1 MNIYQN
7 QDNMKRITE
16 AKFVTKRDGKLEKC
30 ELGKIEQRIANLC
43 TPEEKEQISICS
55 IAVDASQSIYDKITT
70 VELDNVSAQI
80 CAARASKHYLYEILG
95 GRILISNLHK
105 ETLHNFSDKIKYISK
120 QDSEFLKQSF
130 VKFVKANNKTLNKM
144 VDYNRD
150 LNYGYFAYMTL
161 QKSYLIKIDNKVV
174 ERPQDMFMRVA
185 VAIHH
190 DDKIEL
196 EQILNNIKNTYDYMS
211 LGFFTHATPTLF
223 NAGLK
228 SGNLASCFLLGT
240 DDSITG
246 QFKTLGDCAQI
257 SKWAGG
263 IGIHISNVRGKN
275 SLIKS
280 TKGIT
285 HGIIPMLKV
294 FNETARYVNQSGRRN
309 GSIAVYLEPWHC
321 DVFEFLDLR
330 KQTGAEELRAR
341 DLFLALW
348 VPDRFMKAVENK
360 ENWYLMSPDECPGLN
375 EVYGEK
381 FDELYLNYINEKKY
395 REVIPAENLW
405 KKILE
410 AQFETGVPYIAYKD
424 AANRNSN
431 QKNIGVIKSSNL
443 CVAPETMILTNNGY
457 KQISTLKDKK
467 VKVWNGKEFSEVEV
481 KQTGIKKK
489 LIKIETSDGNELYC
503 TPYHKFYIQNSYK
516 QNDISVY
523 DANELKK
530 DMKLIKCDYPVI
542 ESGLNTFKYPYT
554 AGLFSAE
561 GTYGRNGDLRRC
573 NYKKNEGDD
582 YCLRHIDYKNYD
594 NFEYHSVNIDDDIC
608 RAKLGIDKPL
618 LRLYDEKKELV
629 NHIDKRL
636 DLEVT
641 YTDRIASVIL
651 PLDIPKKY
659 TVPSDQNLTIRLEW
673 LAGFLDGDGTIA
685 VNGTNKQLQMSSIK
699 YDFLL
704 DINRMLNTMGIN
716 GKISLMSKETT
727 RLMPDGQGGNK
738 EFLCQTSY
746 RLLLTSCDLYK
757 LYKLGLKCNRL
768 KFDNMEEP
776 DRDAKQFVKIKNIID
791 VNRYDDTY
799 CFTEPKVHRGVFN
812 GIIAGNCIEIM
823 EVSNS
828 SRYSVCN
835 LASIAVNRFINED
848 NTYDYAKLHEITKQ
862 IVYNINRVI
871 DITFYPTDEC
881 KITNNQDRP
890 MGIGIQGVAD
900 LFHMKK
906 LVYSSPEAMELE
918 QNVMETIYHASLEAS
933 WELAKT
939 YGKYEHF
946 NGSDLSNGIFHYEYY
961 KATPRIYSDW
971 NELKEKIKQDGVR
984 NSLMIALM
992 PTAST
997 SQILGNNECF
1007 EPITSNIYTR
1017 RTSAGEFIMI
1027 NRHLLKEL
1035 IELGLWSEEVREKLI
1050 IDNGSVQNINEF
1062 PDDIKERYKTVW
1074 EIKMKDLIDHAIKRQ
1089 PYVDQSQSMNLFMP
1103 VNDASKL
1110 TSALM
1115 YGWKNG
1121 LKTGMYYLRTL
1132 PASQA
1137 QKFSIDANKLN
1148 KPKPKIKV
1156 IEEEEVCV
1164 NCSS

>member
-1 MNIYQN
+1 
-7 QDNMKRITE
+7 
-16 AKFVTKRDGKLEKC
+16 
-30 ELGKIEQRIANLC
+30 
-43 TPEEKEQISICS
+43 
-55 IAVDASQSIYDKITT
+55 
-70 VELDNVSAQI
+70 
-80 CAARASKHYLYEILG
+80 
-95 GRILISNLHK
+95 
-105 ETLHNFSDKIKYISK
+105 
-120 QDSEFLKQSF
+120 
-130 VKFVKANNKTLNKM
+130 
-144 VDYNRD
+144 
-150 LNYGYFAYMTL
+150 
-161 QKSYLIKIDNKVV
+161 
-174 ERPQDMFMRVA
+174 
-185 VAIHH
+185 
-190 DDKIEL
+190 
-196 EQILNNIKNTYDYMS
+196 MS
-211 LGFFTHATPTLF
+211 LGLFTHATPTLF

-246 QFKTLGDCAQI
+246 QFKTLGECAQI

-263 IGIHISNVRGKN
+263 IGIHVSNVRGKN

-280 TKGIT
+280 TKGVT

-348 VPDRFMKAVENK
+348 IPDRFMKAVENK

-381 FDELYLNYINEKKY
+381 FDELYTTYITEKKY
-395 REVIPAENLW
+395 REVIPAENVW

-443 CVAPETMILTNNGY
+443 C
-457 KQISTLKDKK
+457 
-467 VKVWNGKEFSEVEV
+467 
-481 KQTGIKKK
+481 
-489 LIKIETSDGNELYC
+489 
-503 TPYHKFYIQNSYK
+503 
-516 QNDISVY
+516 
-523 DANELKK
+523 
-530 DMKLIKCDYPVI
+530 
-542 ESGLNTFKYPYT
+542 
-554 AGLFSAE
+554 
-561 GTYGRNGDLRRC
+561 
-573 NYKKNEGDD
+573 
-582 YCLRHIDYKNYD
+582 
-594 NFEYHSVNIDDDIC
+594 
-608 RAKLGIDKPL
+608 
-618 LRLYDEKKELV
+618 
-629 NHIDKRL
+629 
-636 DLEVT
+636 
-641 YTDRIASVIL
+641 
-651 PLDIPKKY
+651 
-659 TVPSDQNLTIRLEW
+659 
-673 LAGFLDGDGTIA
+673 
-685 VNGTNKQLQMSSIK
+685 
-699 YDFLL
+699 
-704 DINRMLNTMGIN
+704 
-716 GKISLMSKETT
+716 
-727 RLMPDGQGGNK
+727 
-738 EFLCQTSY
+738 
-746 RLLLTSCDLYK
+746 
-757 LYKLGLKCNRL
+757 
-768 KFDNMEEP
+768 
-776 DRDAKQFVKIKNIID
+776 
-791 VNRYDDTY
+791 
-799 CFTEPKVHRGVFN
+799 
-812 GIIAGNCIEIM
+812 IEIM
-823 EVSNS
+823 EVSS
-828 SRYSVCN
+828 SERYSVCN

-848 NTYDYAKLHEITKQ
+848 NTYDYTKLHEITKQ

-900 LFHMKK
+900 LFHLMK
-906 LVYSSPEAMELE
+906 LSYSSVEAIELE
-918 QNVMETIYHASLEAS
+918 QNIMETIYHASLEAS
-933 WELAKT
+933 WELAKK

-946 NGSDLSNGIFHYEYY
+946 NGSDLSNGIFHYEHY

-971 NELKEKIKQDGVR
+971 DELKNKIKQDGVR

-1035 IELGLWSEEVREKLI
+1035 IELDIWSEEIREKLI
-1050 IDNGSVQNINEF
+1050 IENGSVQNINEI
-1062 PDDIKERYKTVW
+1062 PNDIKERYKTVW

-1148 KPKPKIKV
+1148 KPKLKIKV

>member
-1 MNIYQN
+1 
-7 QDNMKRITE
+7 
-16 AKFVTKRDGKLEKC
+16 
-30 ELGKIEQRIANLC
+30 
-43 TPEEKEQISICS
+43 
-55 IAVDASQSIYDKITT
+55 
-70 VELDNVSAQI
+70 
-80 CAARASKHYLYEILG
+80 LG
-95 GRILISNLHK
+95 GRILSSNLHK
-105 ETLHNFSDKIKYISK
+105 ETLPNFSDKIKYISK
-120 QDSEFLKQSF
+120 QDPEFLKPSF
-130 VKFVKANNKTLNKM
+130 VKFVKANNKTINKM
-144 VDYNRD
+144 IDYNRD
-150 LNYGYFAYMTL
+150 FNFGYFAYMTL
-161 QKSYLIKIDNKVV
+161 QKSYLIKINNKVV
-174 ERPQDMFMRVA
+174 ERPQDIFMRVA

-190 DDKIEL
+190 EDNIEL
-196 EQILNNIKNTYDYMS
+196 EQVLNNIKNTYEYMS
-211 LGFFTHATPTLF
+211 LGLFTHATPTLF

-263 IGIHISNVRGKN
+263 IGIHVSNVRGKN

-280 TKGIT
+280 TKGVT

-375 EVYGEK
+375 DVYGEK
-381 FDELYLNYINEKKY
+381 FDELYQNYINEKKY

-443 CVAPETMILTNNGY
+443 C
-457 KQISTLKDKK
+457 
-467 VKVWNGKEFSEVEV
+467 
-481 KQTGIKKK
+481 
-489 LIKIETSDGNELYC
+489 
-503 TPYHKFYIQNSYK
+503 
-516 QNDISVY
+516 
-523 DANELKK
+523 
-530 DMKLIKCDYPVI
+530 
-542 ESGLNTFKYPYT
+542 
-554 AGLFSAE
+554 
-561 GTYGRNGDLRRC
+561 
-573 NYKKNEGDD
+573 
-582 YCLRHIDYKNYD
+582 
-594 NFEYHSVNIDDDIC
+594 
-608 RAKLGIDKPL
+608 
-618 LRLYDEKKELV
+618 
-629 NHIDKRL
+629 
-636 DLEVT
+636 
-641 YTDRIASVIL
+641 
-651 PLDIPKKY
+651 
-659 TVPSDQNLTIRLEW
+659 
-673 LAGFLDGDGTIA
+673 
-685 VNGTNKQLQMSSIK
+685 
-699 YDFLL
+699 
-704 DINRMLNTMGIN
+704 
-716 GKISLMSKETT
+716 
-727 RLMPDGQGGNK
+727 
-738 EFLCQTSY
+738 
-746 RLLLTSCDLYK
+746 
-757 LYKLGLKCNRL
+757 
-768 KFDNMEEP
+768 
-776 DRDAKQFVKIKNIID
+776 
-791 VNRYDDTY
+791 
-799 CFTEPKVHRGVFN
+799 
-812 GIIAGNCIEIM
+812 IEIM
-823 EVSNS
+823 EVSS
-828 SRYSVCN
+828 SERYSVCN
-835 LASIAVNRFINED
+835 LASIAVNRFIKED

-918 QNVMETIYHASLEAS
+918 QNVMETIYHACLEAS
-933 WELAKT
+933 WELAKKN
-939 YGKYEHF
+939 GKYEHF
-946 NGSDLSNGIFHYEYY
+946 NGSDLSNGVFHYEYY
-961 KATPRIYSDW
+961 KATPRIYTDW
-971 NELKEKIKQDGVR
+971 NELKEKIKHDGVR

-1035 IELGLWSEEVREKLI
+1035 IELSIWSEEIREKLI
-1050 IDNGSVQNINEF
+1050 IENGSVQNIDEIPN
-1062 PDDIKERYKTVW
+1062 DIKERYKTVW

-1148 KPKPKIKV
+1148 KPKSKIKV

>member
-1 MNIYQN
+1 MNIYQS

-30 ELGKIEQRIANLC
+30 ELAKIEQRIANLC
-43 TPEEKEQISICS
+43 SPEEKEQISICS

-80 CAARASKHYLYEILG
+80 CAARASKHHLYEILG
-95 GRILISNLHK
+95 GRILSSNLHK
-105 ETLHNFSDKIKYISK
+105 ETLPNFSDKIKYISK
-120 QDSEFLKQSF
+120 QDPEFLKPSF
-130 VKFVKANNKTLNKM
+130 VKFVKANNKTINKM
-144 VDYNRD
+144 IDYNRD
-150 LNYGYFAYMTL
+150 FNFGYFAYMTL
-161 QKSYLIKIDNKVV
+161 QKSYLIKINNKIV
-174 ERPQDMFMRVA
+174 ERPQDIFMRVA

-190 DDKIEL
+190 EDNIEL
-196 EQILNNIKNTYDYMS
+196 EQVLNNIKNTYEYMS
-211 LGFFTHATPTLF
+211 LGLFTHATPTLF

-263 IGIHISNVRGKN
+263 IGIHVSNVRGKN

-280 TKGIT
+280 TKGVT

-348 VPDRFMKAVENK
+348 IPDRFMKAVENK

-381 FDELYLNYINEKKY
+381 FDELYTTYITEKKY

-410 AQFETGVPYIAYKD
+410 AQFETGVPYIVYKD

-431 QKNIGVIKSSNL
+431 QKNIGVVKSSNL
-443 CVAPETMILTNNGY
+443 CAEIL
-457 KQISTLKDKK
+457 
-467 VKVWNGKEFSEVEV
+467 
-481 KQTGIKKK
+481 
-489 LIKIETSDGNELYC
+489 
-503 TPYHKFYIQNSYK
+503 
-516 QNDISVY
+516 
-523 DANELKK
+523 
-530 DMKLIKCDYPVI
+530 
-542 ESGLNTFKYPYT
+542 
-554 AGLFSAE
+554 
-561 GTYGRNGDLRRC
+561 
-573 NYKKNEGDD
+573 
-582 YCLRHIDYKNYD
+582 
-594 NFEYHSVNIDDDIC
+594 
-608 RAKLGIDKPL
+608 
-618 LRLYDEKKELV
+618 
-629 NHIDKRL
+629 
-636 DLEVT
+636 
-641 YTDRIASVIL
+641 
-651 PLDIPKKY
+651 
-659 TVPSDQNLTIRLEW
+659 
-673 LAGFLDGDGTIA
+673 
-685 VNGTNKQLQMSSIK
+685 
-699 YDFLL
+699 
-704 DINRMLNTMGIN
+704 
-716 GKISLMSKETT
+716 
-727 RLMPDGQGGNK
+727 
-738 EFLCQTSY
+738 
-746 RLLLTSCDLYK
+746 
-757 LYKLGLKCNRL
+757 
-768 KFDNMEEP
+768 
-776 DRDAKQFVKIKNIID
+776 
-791 VNRYDDTY
+791 
-799 CFTEPKVHRGVFN
+799 
-812 GIIAGNCIEIM
+812 

-835 LASIAVNRFINED
+835 LASIAVNHFIKED
-848 NTYDYAKLHEITKQ
+848 NTYDYTKLHEITKQ

-906 LVYSSPEAMELE
+906 LVYSSSEAMELE

-933 WELAKT
+933 WELAKK

-946 NGSDLSNGIFHYEYY
+946 NGSDLSNGIFHYEHY
-961 KATPRIYSDW
+961 KTTPRIYSDW
-971 NELKEKIKQDGVR
+971 DELKEKIKHDGVR

-1035 IELGLWSEEVREKLI
+1035 IELGIWSEEIREKLI
-1050 IDNGSVQNINEF
+1050 IENGSVQNINEI
-1062 PDDIKERYKTVW
+1062 PNDIKERYKTVW

-1089 PYVDQSQSMNLFMP
+1089 SYVDQSQSMNLFMP

-1137 QKFSIDANKLN
+1137 QKFSIDANKVN
-1148 KPKPKIKV
+1148 KPKSKIKV

>member
-1 MNIYQN
+1 MNIYQS

-30 ELGKIEQRIANLC
+30 ELAKIEQRIANLC
-43 TPEEKEQISICS
+43 SPEEKEQISICS

-80 CAARASKHYLYEILG
+80 CAARASKHHLYEILG
-95 GRILISNLHK
+95 GRILSSNLHK
-105 ETLHNFSDKIKYISK
+105 ETLPNFSDKIKYISK
-120 QDSEFLKQSF
+120 QDPEFLKPSF
-130 VKFVKANNKTLNKM
+130 VKFVKANNKTINKM
-144 VDYNRD
+144 IDYNRD
-150 LNYGYFAYMTL
+150 FNFGYFAYMTL
-161 QKSYLIKIDNKVV
+161 QKSYLIKINNKIV
-174 ERPQDMFMRVA
+174 ERPQDIFMRVA

-190 DDKIEL
+190 EDNIEL
-196 EQILNNIKNTYDYMS
+196 EQVLNNIKNTYEYMS
-211 LGFFTHATPTLF
+211 LGLFTHATPTLF

-263 IGIHISNVRGKN
+263 IGIHVSNVRGKN

-280 TKGIT
+280 TKGVT

-381 FDELYLNYINEKKY
+381 FDELYTKYINEKKY

-443 CVAPETMILTNNGY
+443 C
-457 KQISTLKDKK
+457 
-467 VKVWNGKEFSEVEV
+467 
-481 KQTGIKKK
+481 
-489 LIKIETSDGNELYC
+489 
-503 TPYHKFYIQNSYK
+503 
-516 QNDISVY
+516 
-523 DANELKK
+523 
-530 DMKLIKCDYPVI
+530 
-542 ESGLNTFKYPYT
+542 
-554 AGLFSAE
+554 
-561 GTYGRNGDLRRC
+561 
-573 NYKKNEGDD
+573 
-582 YCLRHIDYKNYD
+582 
-594 NFEYHSVNIDDDIC
+594 
-608 RAKLGIDKPL
+608 
-618 LRLYDEKKELV
+618 
-629 NHIDKRL
+629 
-636 DLEVT
+636 
-641 YTDRIASVIL
+641 
-651 PLDIPKKY
+651 
-659 TVPSDQNLTIRLEW
+659 
-673 LAGFLDGDGTIA
+673 
-685 VNGTNKQLQMSSIK
+685 
-699 YDFLL
+699 
-704 DINRMLNTMGIN
+704 
-716 GKISLMSKETT
+716 
-727 RLMPDGQGGNK
+727 
-738 EFLCQTSY
+738 
-746 RLLLTSCDLYK
+746 
-757 LYKLGLKCNRL
+757 
-768 KFDNMEEP
+768 
-776 DRDAKQFVKIKNIID
+776 
-791 VNRYDDTY
+791 
-799 CFTEPKVHRGVFN
+799 
-812 GIIAGNCIEIM
+812 IEIM
-823 EVSNS
+823 EVSS
-828 SRYSVCN
+828 SERYSVCN

-848 NTYDYAKLHEITKQ
+848 NTYDYTKLHEITKQ

-933 WELAKT
+933 WELAKK

-946 NGSDLSNGIFHYEYY
+946 NGSDLSNGIFHYEHY

-971 NELKEKIKQDGVR
+971 DELKEKIKQDGVR

-1035 IELGLWSEEVREKLI
+1035 IELDIWSEEIREKLI
-1050 IDNGSVQNINEF
+1050 IENGSVQNINEI
-1062 PDDIKERYKTVW
+1062 PNDIKERYKTVW